1 MSIGWVTVLLVG
13 AATVT
18 IKGSGPL
25 LLGGRQLPRRVLE
38 VVTLLAPALLAALVA
53 TLTFGS
59 GHALRLDAR
68 AVGVLAGAAAL
79 WLRAPTILVVA
90 LAAAVTVG
98 ARFIG
103 LG

>member
-1 MSIGWVTVLLVG
+1 MEDFAVLVEFALGILTV
-13 AATVT
+13 
-18 IKGSGPL
+18 SGFQPIMM
-25 LLGGRQLPRRVLE
+25 
-38 VVTLLAPALLAALVA
+38 VA

-59 GHALRLDAR
+59 RHALRLDAR